1 MATERV
7 LGIATTEKDTA
18 KFAMAIQQLQ
28 NGRSNAT
35 GTVTLRASQTTTTVT
50 ATNCTA
56 NSAVFLFPATA
67 NAAAVVA
74 TTYIL
79 AANITNGQFVVTHPS
94 NANTDKT
101 FYWVC
106 LG

>member
-1 MATERV
+1 LSAPVVGTNETD
-7 LGIATTEKDTA
+7 LT
-18 KFAMAIQQLQ
+18 KFAFALQQLAQ
-28 NGRSNAT
+28 GRTNAS

-50 ATNCTA
+50 APTCGVG
-56 NSAVFLFPATA
+56 SRVFLFPATA

-79 AANITNGQFVVTHPS
+79 ASNVTSGQFIVTHAS
-94 NANTDKT
+94 DADVDQT
-101 FYWVC
+101 FYWIA